1 MNYRVSRLLF
11 LIVIIAKKA
20 HYQSL
25 IDFFFI
31 ILHPKCAWYARW
43 LIRARDII
51 YDVWRFRRD

>member
-31 ILHPKCAWYARW
+31 ILRPKCAWYAR
-43 LIRARDII
+43 
-51 YDVWRFRRD
+51 